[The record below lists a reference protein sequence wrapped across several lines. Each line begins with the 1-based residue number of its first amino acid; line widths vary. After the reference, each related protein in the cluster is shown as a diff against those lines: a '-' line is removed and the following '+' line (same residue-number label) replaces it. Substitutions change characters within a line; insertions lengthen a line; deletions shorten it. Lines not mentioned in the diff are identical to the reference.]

1 MVSCIGVIAYCGG
14 SSYSQKGMTST
25 IYMTSSETMVELLVD
40 KTFQDCTIPC
50 LVNACCGFPSRS
62 FIKENKGEYMNS
74 IDQCNC
80 AIVFINRL
88 LKLKFN

>member
-14 SSYSQKGMTST
+14 SSYSGQKGMTST

-62 FIKENKGEYMNS
+62 FIKENT
-74 IDQCNC
+74 
-80 AIVFINRL
+80 
-88 LKLKFN
+88 

>member
-14 SSYSQKGMTST
+14 YSYSGQKGMTST
-25 IYMTSSETMVELLVD
+25 IYMTSSETVVELLVD

-62 FIKENKGEYMNS
+62 LFKENT
-74 IDQCNC
+74 
-80 AIVFINRL
+80 
-88 LKLKFN
+88 